1 MGPERD
7 NEDSHRGRGAT
18 PKLILAGQ
26 INGVVDGRPVLLV
39 AEGQDLV
46 LTVVRWRTLLTLRRS
61 SRSLIRAVSELLS
74 RADLRLFVRIKWL
87 GRMEVHPNPS
97 LLLRMLLPLQ

>member
-1 MGPERD
+1 MGSERND
-7 NEDSHRGRGAT
+7 EDPHGGRRPT
-18 PKLILAGQ
+18 PKLRLAGQ
-26 INGVVDGRPVLLV
+26 IDGVVDGRPVLLV

-61 SRSLIRAVSELLS
+61 SRSLIRAVSEFLS

-97 LLLRMLLPLQ
+97 LLVRMLLPLQ